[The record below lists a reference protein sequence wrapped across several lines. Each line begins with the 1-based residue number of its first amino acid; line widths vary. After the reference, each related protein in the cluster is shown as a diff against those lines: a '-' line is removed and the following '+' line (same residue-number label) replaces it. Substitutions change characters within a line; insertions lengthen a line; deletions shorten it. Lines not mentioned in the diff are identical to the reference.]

1 MSMKNR
7 FIAAILL
14 LLGFITEAGAQTQ
27 GAPLPA
33 DSLRIVT
40 YNILD
45 GFEKD
50 PTRRAKFIAWAR
62 EYKPDILMLN
72 ELVDLKATDLA
83 ELGRE
88 IGLPHSAQ
96 LKEEWY
102 PVGVLSRT
110 PVEVVNRFY
119 YPIEEVHARKGLWHG
134 LLHARTAGLD
144 LLITHLS
151 PFDTNF
157 RLSEAKFINDYA
169 AQHQLTHYIVAGDM
183 NSISPYD
190 ADFTATQH
198 RWADHLRDG
207 DAKRKPWV
215 NTSPTGTFDTRVISR
230 FLDAGL
236 YDPLPLFLPRGADR
250 YTYPTTYIQLLRNA
264 AKNAAKNSAPSPSP
278 ADPSSVTD
286 GIRRRLDYILLSE
299 PLISRCTSAQV
310 LRLEGISDHYP
321 VAVTLR

>member
-1 MSMKNR
+1 MSKS
-7 FIAAILL
+7 FIAAIILL
-14 LLGFITEAGAQTQ
+14 FGFIFEAGAQNSAATS
-27 GAPLPA
+27 ATP

-45 GFEKD
+45 GFDKN
-50 PTRRAKFIAWAR
+50 PARRAKFVEWAR
-62 EYKPDILMLN
+62 QYRPDILMLN
-72 ELVDLKATDLA
+72 ELVDIKATELA

-88 IGLPHSAQ
+88 IGMPYSAQ

-110 PVEVVNRFY
+110 PVEVVSRFY
-119 YPIEEVHARKGLWHG
+119 YPIEEVHARKGMWHG

-151 PFDTNF
+151 PFDAEF
-157 RLSEAKFINDYA
+157 RLSEARFINDYA
-169 AQHQLTHYIVAGDM
+169 SQHSLTNYIVAGDM

-198 RWADHLRDG
+198 RWADHIADG

-215 NTSPTGTFDTRVISR
+215 NTAPTGTFDTRVIST
-230 FLDAGL
+230 FLAAGL
-236 YDPLPLFLPRGADR
+236 YDPLPLHIPSAADR
-250 YTYPTTYIQLLRNA
+250 YTFPTTSTRPKSEGL
-264 AKNAAKNSAPSPSP
+264 
-278 ADPSSVTD
+278 
-286 GIRRRLDYILLSE
+286 RRRLDYILLSA
-299 PLISRCTSAQV
+299 PLIPRCTSARV

-321 VAVTLR
+321 VSITLRP